1 WLAPHTAASCRLN
14 RNTRVAPTTWWGRQS
29 TDMPFGDGSPIRP
42 TPAWLHLIR
51 LGCAP
56 SPPPGSALCSS
67 PHSRPGSAAPRL
79 LARGAFAS
87 LQRVGE
93 ASLGGPGPQGLLLIG
108 MRRPAG
114 QG

>member
-1 WLAPHTAASCRLN
+1 
-14 RNTRVAPTTWWGRQS
+14 
-29 TDMPFGDGSPIRP
+29 MPFGDGSPIRP

-56 SPPPGSALCSS
+56 SPPPASALCSS

-114 QG
+114 QGEDLERGGDAPVRPGEMLGVDLAGAHAH